1 MPRILL
7 TNDDGIDAPGLLYFA
22 RSLFDVAEVRIVVP
36 DRERSWVGKAITRY
50 ETVTVERVDRDGLTM
65 YACSG
70 YPADCVQLGIHTL
83 FPDEPDLVVSGINV
97 GYNHG
102 TAYLQSSGT
111 AGAALEAGVALIPA
125 IAFSAGSM
133 VVPWNDWKRDAISPA
148 AAPMW
153 QRVATVAADIAE
165 RALAAA
171 GPGDVLNVGI
181 PDTASPGTER
191 RITTVAS
198 VRYRRLFAGDGNGSF
213 IHAHGGLDLDGA
225 SLEGTDVGAAH
236 DAVISITPIA
246 GAGHGPASPAL
257 LDAVSG

>member
-7 TNDDGIDAPGLLYFA
+7 TNDDGMDAPGLLPFA
-22 RSLFDVAEVRIVVP
+22 RSLSDIAEVRIVVP

-50 ETVTVERVDRDGLTM
+50 ETVTVESVDRDGVTV

-102 TAYLQSSGT
+102 AAYLQSSGT
-111 AGAALEAGVALIPA
+111 AGAALEAGVALVPA

-133 VVPWNDWKRDAISPA
+133 VMPWNEWKHDAVAPSA
-148 AAPMW
+148 TPMW
-153 QRVATVAADIAE
+153 QRLAAVATAIAE
-165 RALAAA
+165 QALTAA
-171 GPGDVLNVGI
+171 GPGDILNIGL
-181 PDTASPGTER
+181 PDTASEGTER

-198 VRYRRLFAGDGNGSF
+198 VRYRGLFAGDGNGSF
-213 IHAHGGLDLDGA
+213 THAYGGLDLDGA
-225 SLEGTDVGAAH
+225 SLEGTDIGAAH
-236 DAVISITPIA
+236 DEVISITPIT
-246 GAGHGPASPAL
+246 GAGHGSASAGL
-257 LDAVSG
+257 LAAVSG